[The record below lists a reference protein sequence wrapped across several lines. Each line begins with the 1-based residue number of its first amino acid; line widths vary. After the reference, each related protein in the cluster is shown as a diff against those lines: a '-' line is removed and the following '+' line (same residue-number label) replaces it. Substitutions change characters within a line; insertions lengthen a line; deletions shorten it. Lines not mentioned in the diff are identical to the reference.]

1 MEKAEYYEFG
11 ALERTLGQPQ
21 RTEMTDLG
29 RRPIHKAGVV
39 RPNSK
44 LFPSFTPGLQSRG
57 TAIASLNS
65 FIQQTVNEY
74 QHIRKGRTGRVIY
87 KKVNKID
94 FLS

>member
-1 MEKAEYYEFG
+1 MEKAEYDEFG
-11 ALERTLGQPQ
+11 ALERTLGQSQ

-39 RPNSK
+39 GPNSK

-57 TAIASLNS
+57 TTVASLNS
-65 FIQQTVNEY
+65 FTEQTVHECHN
-74 QHIRKGRTGRVIY
+74 IRKGRVGRVIY